1 MHLEAAQGWLEL
13 GNHEEANEELELID
27 APLRSHPDVL
37 EVRWGIYAKVKNWE
51 ACLMTRPSA
60 FLTLRLVLRSTMP
73 LLISPL
79 LILIRISLA
88 LFIQFFHALGRLRQ
102 HMGPNP
108 VGISLLILLRFR
120 S

>member
-51 ACLMTRPSA
+51 ACLDIGKAMVK
-60 FLTLRLVLRSTMP
+60 LRALENED
-73 LLISPL
+73 
-79 LILIRISLA
+79 LA
-88 LFIQFFHALGRLRQ
+88 GVWQFGVEQAWGE
-102 HMGPNP
+102 G
-108 VGISLLILLRFR
+108 
-120 S
+120 